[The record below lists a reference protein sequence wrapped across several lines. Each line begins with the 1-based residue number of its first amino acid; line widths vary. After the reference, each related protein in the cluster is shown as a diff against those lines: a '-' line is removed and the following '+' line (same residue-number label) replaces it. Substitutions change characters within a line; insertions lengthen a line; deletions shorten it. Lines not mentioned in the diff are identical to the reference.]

1 MVTIVT
7 HIRELAD
14 RMPVRLEV
22 AKSPGGS
29 TVTRVDV

>member
-1 MVTIVT
+1 MVAVVT

-22 AKSPGGS
+22 TKAGSSS
-29 TVTRVDV
+29 TVERIET